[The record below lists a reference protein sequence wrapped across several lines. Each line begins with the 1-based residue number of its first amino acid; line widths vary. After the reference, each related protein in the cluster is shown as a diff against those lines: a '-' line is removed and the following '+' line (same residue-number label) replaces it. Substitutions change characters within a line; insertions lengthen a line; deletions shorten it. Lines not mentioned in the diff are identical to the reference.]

1 MSGFGRGGVGLR
13 ERFSSSGQ
21 MLGQTRP
28 GHSLGRES
36 GVGRGWGEFW
46 AELGSFGKGWLGER
60 LGRASGELGESFG
73 RAWKE
78 AGESFGRAW
87 GEAGESFGRASGK
100 LRESLGR
107 GWGEWGKLGKASGEL
122 GESFGKASG
131 ELGERLG
138 RVGKAGESF
147 GRAWGELRE
156 SFGRAWGE
164 AGESFGR
171 ASGKLRES
179 LGRLGR
185 VGKAGESFGRAWK
198 EAGESFGRAWG
209 DAGESFGRAS
219 GKLRESLG
227 RASGK
232 LRAGERLGKAFRE
245 MWGEPWQQLWGR
257 QSATRGPWSATTYH
271 KQEPGTDDKVPS
283 HLFSKHCV
291 QAQKTYD
298 LTRSGNHFREHL
310 TFPWKGPKHLEAL
323 DYRGIASLLI
333 RIPVVLRGDG
343 LNMTRFLKQER
354 QLSFPTRP
362 ARGR

>member
-1 MSGFGRGGVGLR
+1 MR

-107 GWGEWGKLGKASGEL
+107 
-122 GESFGKASG
+122 
-131 ELGERLG
+131 
-138 RVGKAGESF
+138 
-147 GRAWGELRE
+147 
-156 SFGRAWGE
+156 
-164 AGESFGR
+164 
-171 ASGKLRES
+171 
-179 LGRLGR
+179 
-185 VGKAGESFGRAWK
+185 
-198 EAGESFGRAWG
+198 
-209 DAGESFGRAS
+209 
-219 GKLRESLG
+219 
-227 RASGK
+227 ASGK

-291 QAQKTYD
+291 QAQKNYD

-310 TFPWKGPKHLEAL
+310 TFPWIQGLGFRALGPE
-323 DYRGIASLLI
+323 
-333 RIPVVLRGDG
+333 
-343 LNMTRFLKQER
+343 
-354 QLSFPTRP
+354 
-362 ARGR
+362 